1 MKRALLTFLAV
12 LLSIPQAIVIFS
24 ASVRAQE
31 RAFALQEIISIGKA
45 NNGDLTAL
53 REEKGIADAGRTRAG
68 LYANPTLDV
77 EGGTGAWTGSQSE
90 NRLAFG
96 ISQELLTSGKRG
108 KRLAVADAELQK
120 FANRIAD
127 AERLFLQGVK
137 TAFHDLHLAEGRLGL
152 AKQSYVL
159 NDRLFQV
166 TTQRFAAGEIAQ
178 LDVNLA
184 RVERARSEGMIND
197 AERERLPAHQRL
209 LSLMGLPPS
218 EQLNIALFQQEDQPV
233 ADLIRIKALALQKRS
248 DLRFFGAERSK
259 TEAELALARAEQYPN
274 VTIGVGVS
282 REWAKT
288 SLGGMEESNTDT
300 LVGLKL
306 SVPIPLFDRNQ
317 AGIEEARARKNSA
330 DIRERYLRQNIEREV
345 EGAYAR
351 WVAAEKT
358 LKIYAGDVMPQL
370 TENVKLIEAA
380 YRLGEVGISTVIA
393 EQKKFIETSEAYL
406 LALYNRNIAHA
417 MLEAAAGLEW
427 NELNGEIK

>member
-1 MKRALLTFLAV
+1 MKRVLLTFLAV
-12 LLSIPQAIVIFS
+12 LLSIPQASVIFS
-24 ASVRAQE
+24 ASVGAQQ
-31 RAFALQEIISIGKA
+31 RAFTLQEIISIAKA

-53 REEKGIADAGRTRAG
+53 REEKGIAEADKTRAG
-68 LYANPTLDV
+68 LYANPTLDI
-77 EGGTGAWTGSQSE
+77 EGNTGTWTGSPSE
-90 NRLAFG
+90 KRLAFG
-96 ISQELLTSGKRG
+96 ISQELLTGGKRG

-120 FANRIAD
+120 FANRMAD
-127 AERLFLQGVK
+127 AERLFLQDVK
-137 TAFHDLHLAEGRLGL
+137 TAFHDLHLAEGRLSL
-152 AKQSYVL
+152 ARQSYAL
-159 NDRLFQV
+159 NDSLFQV
-166 TTQRFAAGEIAQ
+166 TTLRFAAGDVAQ

-184 RVERARSEGMIND
+184 SVERARSEGMIHD

-209 LSLMGLPPS
+209 VSLMGLPSS
-218 EQLNIALFQQEDQPV
+218 EQLNIVLFQQENQPV
-233 ADLIRIKALALQKRS
+233 ADLTRIKALALQNRS

-259 TEAELALARAEQYPN
+259 TAAELVLARAEQYPN

-288 SLGGMEESNTDT
+288 SLGEMEESSTDT

-317 AGIEEARARKNSA
+317 AGMKEARARKNSA

-393 EQKKFIETSEAYL
+393 EQKKFIETSEDYL
-406 LALYNRNIAHA
+406 LAIYNRNIARA